1 MNRVFNQ
8 YKVTCRYKTDLVI
21 FRIQNITMERK
32 RRSHDFES
40 LLCFK
45 MAIIHTNKIISPKCG
60 STALNG
66 DKR

>member
-8 YKVTCRYKTDLVI
+8 YKVTCRYKTDLDI

-40 LLCFK
+40 LRFK
-45 MAIIHTNKIISPKCG
+45 MVIIHTNKIISPKCG